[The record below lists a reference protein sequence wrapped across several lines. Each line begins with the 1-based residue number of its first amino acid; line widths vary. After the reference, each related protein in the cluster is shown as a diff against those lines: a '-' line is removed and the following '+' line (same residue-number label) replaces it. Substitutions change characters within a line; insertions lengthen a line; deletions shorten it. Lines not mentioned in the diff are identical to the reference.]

1 MTDSHEQPPSSSDE
15 TGSVTAGLKLV
26 STQFG
31 PYTVTVRLK
40 ATDEFVDVV
49 AVRITTD
56 FRSTMQ
62 RIQSGG
68 FHDVSDL
75 YADKEE

>member
-1 MTDSHEQPPSSSDE
+1 MTDSQVQSSSSADE
-15 TGSVTAGLKLV
+15 TGSVASGLKLV

-40 ATDEFVDVV
+40 ATGEFVDVY
-49 AVRITTD
+49 AIRLATD
-56 FRSTMQ
+56 FRSSIQRMQ
-62 RIQSGG
+62 SSG

-75 YADKEE
+75 YVDKVE